1 MTDFL
6 KTLFRTDI
14 RPFLRDLA
22 PIWTM
27 LLYAAAFCAF
37 ILFVS
42 FFLCWGTERLQAR
55 MEMRRSLSIK
65 QLFCRLCVRLLK
77 CPAVPEQAQKIL
89 FVSAPMFSFVFS
101 LFFFFFM
108 PVGSKY
114 LPHPDVGMLYF
125 LFAAS
130 GGVYAFIIGGW
141 SSASRFS
148 FFGALRFVAQSLA
161 CQPILALVVV
171 TILMTAGGSDLQS
184 VMRAQQYVWFI
195 VPHFPLFI
203 LYILSVAMMLAQA
216 PFGSPKSD
224 LELAGGIY
232 SEYSG
237 ALYVLFLISENILLL
252 LCAVMGSFLFLGGT
266 MPFFGLDYPE
276 AVLMMKTL
284 FLLFVFTLIKE
295 TLPSWRT
302 DKIMHIG
309 FKICL
314 PFALVWLT
322 VTAGTLYFIQ
332 GAE

>member
-6 KTLFRTDI
+6 RTLFRTDI

-22 PIWTM
+22 PIGTM
-27 LLYAAAFCAF
+27 LIHAAAFCVF
-37 ILFVS
+37 ILLVS
-42 FFLCWGTERLQAR
+42 FFFCWGKEKIRAR
-55 MEMRRSLSIK
+55 MEMRRSVSMK
-65 QLFCRLCVRLLK
+65 QLFCRLCVRFLK
-77 CPAVPEQAQKIL
+77 YPAIPEQAQKTL
-89 FVSAPMFSFVFS
+89 FVLAPLFAFVFS

-114 LPHPDVGMLYF
+114 LPHPDVSMLYF

-171 TILMTAGGSDLQS
+171 TILMTAGGSDLQA
-184 VMRAQQYVWFI
+184 VMRAQRHVWFV

-203 LYILSVAMMLAQA
+203 LYILSVTMMLAQA

-237 ALYVLFLISENILLL
+237 ALYVLFLISENVLLL

-266 MPFFGLDYPE
+266 MPLFGMDYPE
-276 AVLMMKTL
+276 TVLMVKTV
-284 FLLFVFTLIKE
+284 FLLFVFLLIKE

-302 DKIMHIG
+302 DKIMHIS

-322 VTAGTLYFIQ
+322 VTAGALYFVQ
-332 GAE
+332 GAG